1 MTVEFVCLAARL
13 QVESQDCVF
22 TLKMMSCFRK
32 QIAFEL
38 SIGALYPLQKADDD
52 ALQGVTECH
61 SVNEV
66 DGDDDD
72 DNIEIGSPIS
82 LNSDIHSDDFLVPDF
97 ENPGPDP
104 DDLTALKWG
113 RDHYIRSFPH
123 HLLKRKESGEEDGGR
138 QMSMFKNHIPY
149 IKTLRKENPY
159 WPLETCC
166 DMVHEIELYLMGIQD
181 DVVRQTSS
189 DALVVQDNQNIAYL
203 GQTVGN
209 VRKTSSDALVVQDHQ
224 NIAYLGQTVGNV
236 RQTSSDALVVQDH
249 QKIAYLGQTVGNVRQ
264 TSSDALVVQD
274 HQNIAYLGQ
283 TVGNVRKTSSVALV
297 VQDHQNI
304 AYLGQ
309 TIGNV
314 RKTSSDALVV
324 QDHQNIAYLGQT
336 VGNVRKTSSD
346 ALVVQD
352 HQNIAYLGQTVG

>member
-1 MTVEFVCLAARL
+1 
-13 QVESQDCVF
+13 
-22 TLKMMSCFRK
+22 MMSCFRK

-38 SIGALYPLQKADDD
+38 SVGALYPLQKADDD

-72 DNIEIGSPIS
+72 DDIEIGSPIS
-82 LNSDIHSDDFLVPDF
+82 LNSDIHSDDLLVPDF

-123 HLLKRKESGEEDGGR
+123 HLLKRKESESPFTRRSIR
-138 QMSMFKNHIPY
+138 QVVKKM
-149 IKTLRKENPY
+149 E
-159 WPLETCC
+159 
-166 DMVHEIELYLMGIQD
+166 VHEIELYLMGIQD
-181 DVVRQTSS
+181 DVGGGAMIMKHIQKCETDLIRCSGGAGSPEHRLPWSDSGTSSDALVVQDHQNIAYLGQTVGNVRQTSS
-189 DALVVQDNQNIAYL
+189 DALVVQDHQNIAYLGQTVGNVRQTSSDALVVQDHQNIAYLGQTVGNVRQTSSDALVVQDPQKIAYLGQTVGNVRKTSSDALVVQDHQNIAYL

-249 QKIAYLGQTVGNVRQ
+249 Q
-264 TSSDALVVQD
+264 
-274 HQNIAYLGQ
+274 NIAYLGQ
-283 TVGNVRKTSSVALV
+283 TVG
-297 VQDHQNI
+297 
-304 AYLGQ
+304 
-309 TIGNV
+309 
-314 RKTSSDALVV
+314 
-324 QDHQNIAYLGQT
+324 
-336 VGNVRKTSSD
+336 
-346 ALVVQD
+346 
-352 HQNIAYLGQTVG
+352 